1 MVEIV
6 KCPVKQQSRRKRIL
20 NNKQESVTIEKFFPC
35 ILNTK
40 SGIFNTFPALSLH
53 LSARQRYRLSRI
65 HSENHAGTGC
75 NRSTTA
81 LGQALGLDGFS
92 LGHRGGDLV
101 RLGLWQGQFDS
112 AI

>member
-1 MVEIV
+1 MDA
-6 KCPVKQQSRRKRIL
+6 KR
-20 NNKQESVTIEKFFPC
+20 EWVTNENFFPC

-75 NRSTTA
+75 NGSTA
-81 LGQALGLDGFS
+81 PLGQALGLDSFS
-92 LGHRGGDLV
+92 LGHRGGDPV
-101 RLGLWQGQFDS
+101 RLGLWQGQFGS
-112 AI
+112 AIRAAGALGLDPEAG